1 MSEMLSS
8 KLKVAIDARLP
19 DEGQGGVQQVLVS
32 LADAFS
38 RINDQNFTR
47 IWIVFEGTT
56 WWQGIFPPH
65 DEVLIV
71 AAPFG
76 GVSLKLTKMF
86 PKLVSRVYP
95 IVARSLH
102 HRPLLDEILLSKEVD
117 MVHIPY
123 QDGLVTELPFVYNP
137 HDLQHVH
144 FPNFFRRSQIQH
156 RNHFWRNHCKRAGL
170 VLSASPMVTKDL
182 TNYWGIS
189 PDKIRLVPIPPPS
202 RTINSE
208 VNITNFPSDFCIYPA
223 VFWPHKNHLNLLK
236 AWSKLKA
243 LGYDIPLILTGAET
257 HFTAELKREIL
268 TLDLFKQ
275 IIFAGHVSN
284 EELTSLLSKAKVV
297 VVPSLFEAMSLT
309 VWDAQILGTAVACS
323 NIDPFPLQVG
333 NTALFFDPINPDD
346 IAEKIL
352 NLWTDPVLRSSL
364 SKKASIRLTCLTSS
378 NYGLAM
384 LGTYLECVGRDQT
397 NDTSSARA
405 ALVSVLGPDE
415 DTGS

>member
-1 MSEMLSS
+1 M
-8 KLKVAIDARLP
+8 
-19 DEGQGGVQQVLVS
+19 
-32 LADAFS
+32 
-38 RINDQNFTR
+38 
-47 IWIVFEGTT
+47 
-56 WWQGIFPPH
+56 
-65 DEVLIV
+65 
-71 AAPFG
+71 
-76 GVSLKLTKMF
+76 
-86 PKLVSRVYP
+86 
-95 IVARSLH
+95 
-102 HRPLLDEILLSKEVD
+102 
-117 MVHIPY
+117 
-123 QDGLVTELPFVYNP
+123 
-137 HDLQHVH
+137 
-144 FPNFFRRSQIQH
+144 
-156 RNHFWRNHCKRAGL
+156 
-170 VLSASPMVTKDL
+170 
-182 TNYWGIS
+182 
-189 PDKIRLVPIPPPS
+189 
-202 RTINSE
+202 
-208 VNITNFPSDFCIYPA
+208 
-223 VFWPHKNHLNLLK
+223 
-236 AWSKLKA
+236 
-243 LGYDIPLILTGAET
+243 
-257 HFTAELKREIL
+257 

>member
-19 DEGQGGVQQVLVS
+19 DQGQGGVQQVLVS

-38 RINDQNFTR
+38 RIDDQNFTR

-56 WWQGIFPPH
+56 WWQGVFPPH

-95 IVARSLH
+95 IVARFLH
-102 HRPLLDEILLSKEVD
+102 HRPLLDEILLSKEVN

-123 QDGLVTELPFVYNP
+123 QDGLLTELPFVYNP

-144 FPNFFRRSQIQH
+144 YPNFFRRSQIQH
-156 RNHFWRNHCKRAGL
+156 RNHFWKDHCKRANV

-182 TNYWGIS
+182 TNHWGVS
-189 PDKIRLVPIPPPS
+189 QDKIRLVPIPPPS
-202 RTINSE
+202 RTISSE

-223 VFWPHKNHLNLLK
+223 VFWPHKNHINLLK
-236 AWSKLKA
+236 AWSKLKV
-243 LGYDIPLILTGAET
+243 LGYEIPLILTGAET
-257 HFTAELKREIL
+257 QFTAELRQQIL
-268 TLDLFKQ
+268 TLELSKQ
-275 IIFAGHVSN
+275 VILAGHVSN
-284 EELTSLLSKAKVV
+284 EVLTSLLSKAKVV

-309 VWDAQILGTAVACS
+309 VWDAQLLGTAVACS

-333 NTALFFDPINPDD
+333 DTALLFNPIDPDD
-346 IAEKIL
+346 IAEKVL
-352 NLWTDPVLRSSL
+352 ALWTNPELRSSL
-364 SKKASIRLTCLTSS
+364 SKKASKRVTCLTSS
-378 NYGLAM
+378 NYGFAM

-405 ALVSVLGPDE
+405 ALVSVLEPTSDPD
-415 DTGS
+415 S